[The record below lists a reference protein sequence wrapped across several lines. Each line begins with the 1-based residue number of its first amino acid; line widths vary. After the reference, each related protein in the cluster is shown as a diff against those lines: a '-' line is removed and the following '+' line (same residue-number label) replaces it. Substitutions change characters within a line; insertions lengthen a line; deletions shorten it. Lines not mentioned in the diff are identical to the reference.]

1 MKRANLLFS
10 LDPGNAVDW
19 NTPELDALLKKS
31 DSWQIDSRSYNA
43 RQEVEIHIGWGTH
56 RCEPASVACED
67 DRAVVIE
74 TTASIAS
81 GEHVRVDK
89 LSGNRTHSQ
98 WTIVMEGRPGVRES
112 DRERNN
118 HVYWLHITRSLTPFY

>member
-1 MKRANLLFS
+1 MNRANQSFS
-10 LDPGNAVDW
+10 LDPGDAVDW
-19 NTPELDALLKKS
+19 NTPELNALLKTS

-43 RQEVEIHIGWGTH
+43 RKEVEINIGWGIH
-56 RCEPASVACED
+56 RCEPASIVCED
-67 DRAVVIE
+67 DRALVIE

-89 LSGNRTHSQ
+89 LSVNRTHGQ
-98 WTIVMEGRPGVRES
+98 WAIVMEGRSGVREG

-118 HVYWLHITRSLTPFY
+118 HVYWLHITRSLSPS